1 MQQNDRG
8 MTPKPTIGR
17 VCFISWW
24 SIFECGFTG
33 VILIGVKKEREKTI
47 QNPQLDTVFSYGD
60 YRSPTGNIYF
70 KLSNISYSWQYFGI
84 TR

>member
-33 VILIGVKKEREKTI
+33 VILIGVNKEPETEIHRERGSIAPRK
-47 QNPQLDTVFSYGD
+47 VFAHPESFCAD
-60 YRSPTGNIYF
+60 IFFT
-70 KLSNISYSWQYFGI
+70 LH
-84 TR
+84 